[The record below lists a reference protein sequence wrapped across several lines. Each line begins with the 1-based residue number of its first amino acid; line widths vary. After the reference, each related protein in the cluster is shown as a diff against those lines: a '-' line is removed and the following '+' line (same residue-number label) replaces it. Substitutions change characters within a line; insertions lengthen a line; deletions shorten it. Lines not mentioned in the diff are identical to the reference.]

1 MPNFNFRPL
10 WRYSDQFIDGVLT
23 TLLLTVSATMIGLIM
38 GIIGAIVL
46 RGGPKPARIAVRTYI
61 EIIRNTPA
69 LLQIFIIFF
78 VPPTI
83 GLKFSPIQAS
93 IVALSIY
100 FGAYASEILRS
111 GLNSIPASQI
121 EAGLCLGLTRWQ
133 VLSRIV
139 LPPAIRNIYPSITSQ
154 FVLLLL
160 GTSIASQVSADE
172 LFHAAGF
179 IDSRTYRSFEVY
191 ALTCGIYF
199 TLVVLS
205 KIAFALVG
213 RAAFRWPTRR

>member
-10 WRYSDQFIDGVLT
+10 WRYEDQFIDGVLT
-23 TLLLTVSATMIGLIM
+23 TLLLTVSAALIGLLI
-38 GIIGAIVL
+38 GIVGAVVL
-46 RGGPKPARIAVRTYI
+46 RSGPKPARVAVRAYI
-61 EIIRNTPA
+61 EVIRNTPA

-78 VPPTI
+78 VLPSI

-111 GLNSIPASQI
+111 GLNSIPRSQI

-139 LPPAIRNIYPSITSQ
+139 LPPAIRNIYPSMTSQ

-199 TLVVLS
+199 TLVVLF
-205 KIAFALVG
+205 KIVFALVG
-213 RAAFRWPTRR
+213 RAVFRWPTRR

>member
-10 WRYSDQFIDGVLT
+10 WRYENQFIDGVLT
-23 TLLLTVSATMIGLIM
+23 TLLLTVSAAAIGLLI
-38 GIIGAIVL
+38 GIAGAVIL
-46 RGGPKPARIAVRTYI
+46 RSGPKPARIAVRAYI
-61 EIIRNTPA
+61 EVIRNTPA

-78 VPPTI
+78 VLPSI
-83 GLKFSPIQAS
+83 GLRFSPIQAS

-111 GLNSIPASQI
+111 GLNSIPRSQI

-139 LPPAIRNIYPSITSQ
+139 LPPAIRNIYPSMTSQ

-199 TLVVLS
+199 TLVILF
-205 KIAFALVG
+205 KIVFALFG
-213 RAAFRWPTRR
+213 RAVFRWPTRR

>member
-10 WRYSDQFIDGVLT
+10 WRYEDQFIDGVLT
-23 TLLLTVSATMIGLIM
+23 TLLLTVSATAIGLII
-38 GIIGAIVL
+38 GIIGAVVL
-46 RGGPKPARIAVRTYI
+46 RSGPKPARIGVRAYI

-78 VPPTI
+78 VLPTI
-83 GLKFSPIQAS
+83 GLKFSPIHAS

-111 GLNSIPASQI
+111 GLNSIPPSQI

-139 LPPAIRNIYPSITSQ
+139 LPPAIRNIYPSMTSQ

-191 ALTCGIYF
+191 ALTCAIYF
-199 TLVVLS
+199 TLVVLF
-205 KIAFALVG
+205 KVVLALVG
-213 RAAFRWPTRR
+213 RAVFRWPTRR

>member
-23 TLLLTVSATMIGLIM
+23 TLLLTVSATMIGLII

>member
-10 WRYSDQFIDGVLT
+10 WRYEDQFIDDVLT
-23 TLLLTVSATMIGLIM
+23 TLLLTVSAALIGLLI
-38 GIIGAIVL
+38 GIVGAVVL
-46 RGGPKPARIAVRTYI
+46 RSGPKPARVAVRAYI
-61 EIIRNTPA
+61 EVIRNTPA

-78 VPPTI
+78 VLPSI

-111 GLNSIPASQI
+111 GLNSIPRSQI

-139 LPPAIRNIYPSITSQ
+139 LPPAIRNIYPSMTSQ

-172 LFHAAGF
+172 LFHVAGF

-199 TLVVLS
+199 TLVVLF
-205 KIAFALVG
+205 KIVFALVG
-213 RAAFRWPTRR
+213 RAVFRWPTRR

>member
-23 TLLLTVSATMIGLIM
+23 TLLLTVSATMIGLII

-199 TLVVLS
+199 TLVVLF

>member
-10 WRYSDQFIDGVLT
+10 WRYENQFIDGVLT
-23 TLLLTVSATMIGLIM
+23 TLLLTVSAAAIGLLI
-38 GIIGAIVL
+38 GIAGAVIL
-46 RGGPKPARIAVRTYI
+46 RSGPKPARIAVRAYI
-61 EIIRNTPA
+61 EVIRNTPA

-78 VPPTI
+78 VLPSI
-83 GLKFSPIQAS
+83 GLRFSPIQAS

-100 FGAYASEILRS
+100 FGAYTSEILRS
-111 GLNSIPASQI
+111 GLSSIPRSQI

-139 LPPAIRNIYPSITSQ
+139 LPPAIRNIYPSMTSQ

-199 TLVVLS
+199 TLVILF
-205 KIAFALVG
+205 KIVFALFG
-213 RAAFRWPTRR
+213 RVVFRWPTRR